1 MRWSLFAC
9 RDDWGVEGAGMAI
22 VVVDGDGGKV
32 VVAVVVDVGRAG
44 DGRRGQAETET
55 GSGSAISH
63 VTLPPFLALN
73 NFLAVGPS
81 MASLRPCYY
90 Q

>member
-9 RDDWGVEGAGMAI
+9 RDDWGVDGAGIAV

-32 VVAVVVDVGRAG
+32 VVAVAGDVGRAG
-44 DGRRGQAETET
+44 DGRRAETET
-55 GSGSAISH
+55 GSGSGSAISH
-63 VTLPPFLALN
+63 MTLPPFLALN

-81 MASLRPCYY
+81 MTSLRPCYY